1 MGEVKVGD
9 GSFGPVSKEKLGE
22 AVGVDENIN
31 EEILE
36 RKEQPESSHEHSS
49 SMLKQPEEDL

>member
-1 MGEVKVGD
+1 MGEVKAGD

-22 AVGVDENIN
+22 VVGVDRNIN

-36 RKEQPESSHEHSS
+36 REEKPESSHEHSL
-49 SMLKQPEEDL
+49 SML